1 MICVRIAHR
10 CTLYEHS
17 YREPINLSNEETNSS
32 DYVQSLARGLLVL
45 RAFSAEHPALTLAEA
60 ARLTGL
66 TRATVRRSLHTLQ
79 KLGYAVTDG
88 KQFELT
94 PRVLDIGY
102 AYLASAQIGEV
113 AQPFMEA
120 LSDQLNES
128 VSVAVLDEFE
138 IVYIARVPTK
148 RIMRIGLAL
157 GSRLPALVTSMGRVI
172 VAELPP
178 IEQKQFLKSAP
189 FPKMTEKTLNTKAEL
204 AKEIA
209 LIKQQGWAL
218 LDQELEDGVR
228 SIAAPIR
235 DKHGR
240 TIAAINIGTQTG
252 RTKMSQLKD
261 DYLPRLLQTANQITS
276 AMAKR

>member
-1 MICVRIAHR
+1 M
-10 CTLYEHS
+10 S
-17 YREPINLSNEETNSS
+17 SEETSS
-32 DYVQSLARGLLVL
+32 NDYVQSLARGLLVL

-60 ARLTGL
+60 SRLTGL

-102 AYLASAQIGEV
+102 AYLASAQIGEI

-120 LSDQLNES
+120 LSDRINES

-138 IVYIARVPTK
+138 IVYVARVPTK

-157 GSRLPALVTSMGRVI
+157 GSRLPALVTSMGRMI
-172 VAELPP
+172 VADLSPLELSKF
-178 IEQKQFLKSAP
+178 IKSAP
-189 FPKMTEKTLNTKAEL
+189 FPKMTEKTLNTKADL
-204 AKEIA
+204 TKALA

-235 DKHGR
+235 DKHNR

-252 RTKMSQLKD
+252 RVNMSKLKD
-261 DYLPRLLQTANQITS
+261 EYLPQLVQTAVHITS
-276 AMAKR
+276 AMSKR